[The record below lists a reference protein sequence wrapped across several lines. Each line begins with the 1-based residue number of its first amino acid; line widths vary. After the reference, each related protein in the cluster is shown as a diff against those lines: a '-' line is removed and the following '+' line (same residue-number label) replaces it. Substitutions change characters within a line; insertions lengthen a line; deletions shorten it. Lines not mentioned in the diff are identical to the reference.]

1 MARRLQSRIHP
12 LEQADSGHTTR
23 YREEQVGY
31 GTAASPPP
39 RNTVQETRRITLS
52 PCERTTRGV
61 RRGSGHGR
69 MTCSPRYADPPAT
82 PSHGREG
89 QTSPANAPPSNGQR
103 KPLCRHRPSRLAWV
117 ETGARRR
124 WACARTS
131 TRICRR
137 RSTWREHDAHP
148 TTIRARAVDD
158 PTQNQQ
164 PPAPHE
170 MHTPTRYNSAR
181 NGIDSEKCASTRPT
195 NNRRP
200 RNIEAQVPSPRR
212 RQRADAGEASRAGRG
227 TSRHVT
233 GERCPDGILRNVPQ
247 GL

>member
-1 MARRLQSRIHP
+1 MSMARRLQSRIHP

-137 RSTWREHDAHP
+137 RSTWREHDARIQQQSGLEPSMIRPKTNSHP
-148 TTIRARAVDD
+148 PHTRCTPPPGTI
-158 PTQNQQ
+158 
-164 PPAPHE
+164 PPVMESIP
-170 MHTPTRYNSAR
+170 RSA
-181 NGIDSEKCASTRPT
+181 
-195 NNRRP
+195 
-200 RNIEAQVPSPRR
+200 
-212 RQRADAGEASRAGRG
+212 
-227 TSRHVT
+227 
-233 GERCPDGILRNVPQ
+233 LPQ
-247 GL
+247 GPQIIAAHETSKPRCRHPGIATEPMRVRHHGRDEALLGM